1 MFPCRATAGGSSAA
15 CVCLARIAAVLE
27 PSAHLNML
35 TAFVVLA
42 LTLAPIAAAAAL
54 RVRG

>member
-1 MFPCRATAGGSSAA
+1 VQRG
-15 CVCLARIAAVLE
+15 LE
-27 PSAHLNML
+27 PSAHLNIL
-35 TAFVVLA
+35 TALLMLA